1 MCPEDRQNQKN
12 VFLPFFQPATSEG
25 GIQGGLATHTQTV
38 NQDCIRLQDPCGGR
52 IPSRKLER
60 FAVKETMR
68 AFQGCID
75 DYQTLQ
81 CEAGL
86 IEVTGLAGFIGRKH
100 SLGVFFCP
108 SASLHYW
115 HL

>member
-1 MCPEDRQNQKN
+1 MSRGQAEPKECLSP
-12 VFLPFFQPATSEG
+12 FLPASNIRRGDTG
-25 GIQGGLATHTQTV
+25 RAGLTHP
-38 NQDCIRLQDPCGGR
+38 NCEPRLHCLQDPWGGR
-52 IPSRKLER
+52 ISSRKLER